1 MEQLKL
7 SSSEI
12 YKKLEEE
19 LSILSVKE
27 RYEKMK
33 QLNPILYERLEEKKK
48 ELEKMKHEN
57 PKLYFLDYIN
67 KIK

>member
-33 QLNPILYERLEEKKK
+33 QLNPILYEELEEKKK